1 MTNRIAY
8 RFSLLVFFF
17 SFIII
22 LVTTIFQTVQNY
34 QAHEQ
39 EFQQHLEQISGSYVA
54 NLRHLLQTASA
65 GSNRKILENA
75 LESIAK
81 LVEEEYVYL
90 STNGQ
95 IIARYG
101 EPSTQ
106 GAAEKNVE
114 EQKFQ
119 FDAALPDGNG
129 RCDITYSN

>member
-22 LVTTIFQTVQNY
+22 LATTIFQTVQDY

-54 NLRHLLQTASA
+54 NLRHLLQTAST

-106 GAAEKNVE
+106 GVAEK
-114 EQKFQ
+114 K
-119 FDAALPDGNG
+119 
-129 RCDITYSN
+129 R